1 MQRGK
6 ADDTDTDS
14 SVRKSKKKKKSF
26 EYKEGMQKERTA
38 SGQWKYPESEGYK
51 TKEYEEQQ
59 RSSGGRADDPSMDVE
74 DEFAMGEGEQEPESA
89 PDEKLLDRKSDE
101 E

>member
-1 MQRGK
+1 MQKGR
-6 ADDTDTDS
+6 AEDTDTDS

-26 EYKEGMQKERTA
+26 EYKEGMQKEKTV

-51 TKEYEEQQ
+51 TKEFEEQQ
-59 RSSGGRADDPSMDVE
+59 RSSSSRTDDPFMDVE
-74 DEFAMGEGEQEPESA
+74 DEFAAGEGEQEPESA
-89 PDEKLLDRKSDE
+89 PDEKLLDKRSDE

>member
-1 MQRGK
+1 
-6 ADDTDTDS
+6 
-14 SVRKSKKKKKSF
+14 
-26 EYKEGMQKERTA
+26 MQKERTA

-51 TKEYEEQQ
+51 TKEYEEHQKN
-59 RSSGGRADDPSMDVE
+59 SMDVE
-74 DEFAMGEGEQEPESA
+74 DEFAMAEGEQEPESA